1 MPTACPQ
8 TDQLS
13 GSVIAQHL
21 FLGASVNGFNTNLGW
36 GGSRS
41 TLSVDLVNDFGSF
54 GSCNIQNNPN
64 LEVFKVRNSSSYDI
78 DNHYYDCVGDSCYI
92 DEKGFNYDPN
102 RSPRN
107 PDGPDVPQPSTKKI
121 IPGKVYHVATATG
134 LVSRYWR
141 KHDPGFFGAGT
152 LVDVD
157 GQVRPRYVTETITQ
171 NGQEVPIQK
180 LLPYR
185 YNIIGVPV
193 IFRYGYFTFGGVVT
207 SWDATID
214 GSPLDNTKIDI
225 FNSSISYRVEI
236 SSPDVILEN
245 SQVILDK
252 YSGSIFCS
260 LANQIGGP
268 TNYTG
273 PLGKYTGKMING
285 NIPNVFNVYGFLE
298 SYGFG
303 NSLKNDDGIPLAYAL
318 DSLALL
324 TSAKSDSYT
333 VNQLPT
339 QNIFIQTLG
348 AKLAFSPFGR
358 IIAPIPLTD
367 AIDIRDTKYYGKP
380 RNSDFGANSFGILN
394 PILDSENVPRTQLA
408 LDLSEIP
415 RPPLDIR
422 VTGNQGVMSALDL
435 IRQACERTN
444 RDFYT
449 TLVVKDGINFIK
461 VKTINRGINV
471 PINTIENTIKQI
483 VDSNLPVTQSSFG
496 QNDNRA
502 TPRVMIIGAN
512 QKRLYQTKSF
522 LLGYSNAQLI
532 YHPVLKKF
540 VDYYRFGKSTS
551 ATPPKKDKGGETK
564 NEEEVALTISK
575 DRKFVDSCK
584 IPLAFSTRNIELCTA
599 FNGPVITQIWSN
611 EQALAGDNFSKQDP
625 GFSDIPVGGRIT
637 PVIGNYNPAAIFKM
651 KEFTTEESER
661 TTTTTFTVQGS
672 RPTPQGEAEVG
683 SQEGGPG
690 NVDEDRPIPPAG
702 EGIVATEEE
711 DSSSSANTVPRYLPL
726 YQYSISPFFGFAN
739 DIKIPVDAGVYTNR
753 YMRPVYFD
761 TASGQ
766 ILVVCRDNELPALT
780 LGRLPPLFATRPADL
795 RWGTRPIP
803 ISMAGQAPIN
813 GEAGGAANKP
823 QPSKPAQATTTPT
836 ISANQI
842 DPFKTSLYNSLN
854 FVITESEL
862 RAASKGVDEYLAYC
876 MAKLDFTKP
885 DLFVMLVK
893 AYEAAGKAVWTS
905 PKTNNIDAVGHLG
918 GTVFAGSQGF
928 SGNNTG
934 SNTGIAGA
942 MTGNVQASSFVDIL
956 NINFNLILSYEF
968 YNDLIRIQQF
978 IKDLADKFYGQKY
991 AVVLP
996 AVSVY
1001 KDRQYFQIKIP
1012 SQADTIGVYQGSSK
1026 IFYSYEIAEGGA
1038 WEEYGNTIDD
1048 SILVGSPNYYNFVD
1062 DNGLIQPILG
1072 YNATAIK
1079 DYATEAWCSLNT
1091 TQRDEA
1097 IAKAL
1102 PASVTPPAL
1111 KALQAAQAALQIA
1124 LGWAKP
1130 VAINIPGAQ
1139 GVIKWLEGVAQA
1151 PVTPVASPYS
1161 ETSCAYI
1168 RSNYELSAIARYFS
1182 CDKKIVASL
1191 DTSNLSNADYT
1202 IFYVPDAGRED
1213 AYGNR
1218 LIGSGSDPCGQSSRL
1233 ESIQTEK
1240 LYIKT
1245 SCDKDMVFLDA
1256 FNLVGPRAII
1266 NSPGVN
1272 LASSSTS
1279 YRDDPN
1285 LTVISNVAAED
1296 LAIVEFYEKNQT
1308 PETVYR
1314 LIANASEKMNF
1325 DKKSTFAPEVI
1336 QELEDYGVL
1345 GPGEDWGKFLEKL
1358 QSDDENTKGAARLKF
1373 IKYLLKKL
1381 IVPITEN
1388 KFLIP
1393 ANNSSNQTTQHYMM
1407 APKKANPVFAAI
1419 PLMDNLACYGP
1430 WTNYPDLDDPTYA
1443 FPDITDKTH
1452 IIEQLISDTHIEKKE
1467 EFGPWNY
1474 GGMAFLDR
1482 AVLYEIQQ
1490 AVSYQTRLESGDFT
1504 VAGLPIFSM
1513 GGNLIINKT
1522 DADINRVVMKIIN
1535 NIQFH
1540 ALEFDT
1546 YPILLADGTQR
1557 PLNELLLDYAGL
1569 TISDMRLS
1577 VSAGNI
1583 ATAYSLRT
1591 YSAKRGLYSK
1601 ENSDRLQLFSKDRL
1615 MFAKR
1620 IENLRADLTR
1630 KIISEINDIDKL
1642 RRAGESTPQSI
1653 DKGRLYG
1660 TSPSTMIVGK
1670 AKHYLPVGDYQA
1682 GRENDPK
1689 NLWQKSRFDSWAG
1702 LFQTREALNELMF
1715 NYSSQAGMSFDGFY
1729 SPVSFFPTSQAGTFP
1744 ISSRFV
1750 TDLDK
1755 KREVI
1760 CPGCSNTYKIKI
1772 ATVEHP
1778 CPLCQRSKIFPINEK
1793 TVKPVPIKNEVADI
1807 NFLTYNPI
1815 VMPTG
1820 DFLNINAQPIASG
1833 ERARHNISFIAR
1845 DENHIVDRNILI
1857 NHNLTKYEDSTT
1869 LPPVIAP
1876 LDPNPDWS
1884 DIDQKY
1890 KEDNDISILT
1900 NHRFMS
1906 FRGPMLLH
1914 GWGYDID
1921 GYPVPNSAD
1930 EPKEV
1935 DDKGRPKRFFLK
1947 ADGTNDLTKDGAFL
1961 PTDTQQLGDIIGKGW
1976 KKDGGEWK
1984 RNRTNKFYLNWA
1996 ERADLW
2002 PVGPIDFRWDYER
2015 KVWVSSGD
2023 GGGEAD
2029 PPFIVA
2035 DGD

>member
-1 MPTACPQ
+1 MAIACPTLT
-8 TDQLS
+8 TDKLS

-54 GSCNIQNNPN
+54 GDCNIQTNPTLN
-64 LEVFKVRNSSSYDI
+64 IFKVRNTNKYDA
-78 DNHYYDCVGDSCYI
+78 DNHYYNCVGNDCYV
-92 DEKGFNYDPN
+92 DEKGFDYNPDRAPIT
-102 RSPRN
+102 
-107 PDGPDVPQPSTKKI
+107 PDGPDVPQPSRQKVV
-121 IPGKVYHVATATG
+121 PGKVYHISSAAG
-134 LVSRYWR
+134 LSARYWR
-141 KHDPGFFGAGT
+141 QHDPGFFGAGT
-152 LVDVD
+152 LLDTN
-157 GQVRPRYVTETITQ
+157 GKITPRYVRETVRQ
-171 NGQEVPIQK
+171 NGIDKSVQK
-180 LLPYR
+180 FLPYR

-193 IFRYGYFTFGGVVT
+193 IFRFGYFTFGGVVT
-207 SWDATID
+207 SWDASIN
-214 GSPLDNTKIDI
+214 GAPLDNNKIDI

-260 LANQIGGP
+260 LANTIGGP

-273 PLGKYTGKMING
+273 SLGRFTGMMKNG

-303 NSLKNDDGIPLAYAL
+303 NSLKNDEGIPLAYAL
-318 DSLALL
+318 DSICLL
-324 TSAKSDSYT
+324 TAAKSDNYT
-333 VNQLPT
+333 QGQLPT
-339 QNIFIQTLG
+339 QNTFINTLG

-367 AIDIRDTKYYGKP
+367 AIDSRDEYYGKP
-380 RNSDFGANSFGILN
+380 TNANFGNNAFGILS
-394 PILDSENVPRTQLA
+394 PVIDSEGVRRTPLA

-422 VTGNQGVMSALDL
+422 VAGDQGVMSILDL

-461 VKTINRGINV
+461 VKTINRGISV
-471 PINTIENTIKQI
+471 PINTIENTVKQI
-483 VDSNLPVTQSSFG
+483 VDAKLPVTQSSFG

-502 TPRVMIIGAN
+502 TPRVMIVGAN

-522 LLGYSNAQLI
+522 LLGYSNAHLI

-551 ATPPKKDKGGETK
+551 TTVSGADKDKDKDKDKKK
-564 NEEEVALTISK
+564 NKQEVTLTISK
-575 DRKFVDSCK
+575 DKKFVDSCK

-599 FNGPVITQIWSN
+599 VNGPIITQIWSN
-611 EQALAGDNFSKQDP
+611 EQVLAGDNFSRIDP
-625 GFSDIPVGGRIT
+625 GFSDSPVGGQIS
-637 PVIGNYNPAAIFKM
+637 PFVGNYSPAAVFKM
-651 KEFTTEESER
+651 KEFKSSEKNKTTR
-661 TTTTTFTVQGS
+661 FTAEGGRSTQPV
-672 RPTPQGEAEVG
+672 GEADVK
-683 SQEGGPG
+683 
-690 NVDEDRPIPPAG
+690 
-702 EGIVATEEE
+702 TEQA
-711 DSSSSANTVPRYLPL
+711 SNQNSPPRYLPL
-726 YQYSISPFFGFAN
+726 YQYTISPFFGFAN

-780 LGRLPPLFATRPADL
+780 LGRLPPLFANRPSQL
-795 RWGTRPIP
+795 ERGNRPIP
-803 ISMAGQAPIN
+803 VDMAGQNPIN
-813 GEAGGAANKP
+813 GQAGGAANKP
-823 QPSKPAQATTTPT
+823 QPSQPTRATTTPT

-842 DPFKTSLYNSLN
+842 DPFKTSLYDTLN

-905 PKTNNIDAVGHLG
+905 PKTNDIDSVGHLG
-918 GTVFAGSQGF
+918 GTNFAGSQGF
-928 SGNNTG
+928 SGNNMG
-934 SNTGIAGA
+934 SNTGVAGA
-942 MTGNVQASSFVDIL
+942 MTGNVQATSFVDIL

-968 YNDLIRIQQF
+968 YNDLSRIQQF
-978 IKDLADKFYGQKY
+978 IKDLADKFYGIKY
-991 AVVLP
+991 AVALP
-996 AVSVY
+996 AVSLY
-1001 KDRQYFQIKIP
+1001 KDRQHFQIRLP

-1026 IFYSYEIAEGGA
+1026 IFYSYEITEGA
-1038 WEEYGNTIDD
+1038 WEEYGNAIDD
-1048 SILVGSPNYYNFVD
+1048 AILVGSPHYYNFID

-1091 TQRDEA
+1091 VQRDEA

-1102 PASVTPPAL
+1102 PASITPPAL
-1111 KALQAAQAALQIA
+1111 RALQAAQAALQIA
-1124 LGWAKP
+1124 LNWANP
-1130 VAINIPGAQ
+1130 FVGNIPGAK
-1139 GVIKWLEGVAQA
+1139 GAIKWLEGVAQA
-1151 PVTPVASPYS
+1151 PVTPLASPYS
-1161 ETSCAYI
+1161 QTSCAYI

-1182 CDKKIVASL
+1182 CDKKIVPSL
-1191 DTSNLSNADYT
+1191 DTTNLSNADYS
-1202 IFYVPDAGRED
+1202 IFYVSDAARED

-1218 LIGSGSDPCGQSSRL
+1218 LIGSGSDPCGESNRL

-1240 LYIKT
+1240 LYVKT
-1245 SCDKDMVFLDA
+1245 TCDKDMVFLDA

-1296 LAIVEFYEKNQT
+1296 LAIIEYYEKEKP
-1308 PETVYR
+1308 PEIVYK

-1325 DKKSTFAPEVI
+1325 ERTSTFAPEVI
-1336 QELEDYGVL
+1336 KELKDYGVL
-1345 GPGEDWGKFLEKL
+1345 QPDQDWGAFLEQLK
-1358 QSDDENTKGAARLKF
+1358 STSENTKGRARLKF

-1381 IVPITEN
+1381 IVPINEN

-1407 APKKANPVFAAI
+1407 APKKANPIFAAI

-1430 WTNYPDLDDPTYA
+1430 WTNYPDLDDQTYV
-1443 FPDITDKTH
+1443 FPGIIDKSH
-1452 IIEQLISDTHIEKKE
+1452 IIEQLISDTHIKKKD

-1482 AVLYEIQQ
+1482 AVLYEIDQ

-1504 VAGLPIFSM
+1504 IAGLPIFSM
-1513 GGNLIINKT
+1513 GGHLIINKT
-1522 DADINRVVMKIIN
+1522 DADINRVVDRTIN
-1535 NIQFH
+1535 NIVFH
-1540 ALEFDT
+1540 GLEFDT
-1546 YPILLADGTQR
+1546 YPILLSDGTSK
-1557 PLNELLLDYAGL
+1557 PLNQILYNYAGL
-1569 TISDMRLS
+1569 SISDMRLS

-1583 ATAYSLRT
+1583 STSYSLRT

-1601 ENSDRLQLFSKDRL
+1601 ENSDRLQIFSKDRI
-1615 MFAKR
+1615 MFGKR
-1620 IENLRADLTR
+1620 IQNLRSELNR
-1630 KIISEINDIDKL
+1630 KIIGQINDIDKL

-1660 TSPSTMIVGK
+1660 TSPSTMIIGK

-1682 GRENDPK
+1682 GKKYNPK
-1689 NLWQKSRFDSWAG
+1689 NLWQKTRFDSWAG

-1729 SPVSFFPTSQAGTFP
+1729 SPVSFFPTSQAGTFAV
-1744 ISSRFV
+1744 SSRFV
-1750 TDLDK
+1750 TELDK
-1755 KREVI
+1755 KRNVI
-1760 CPGCSNTYKIKI
+1760 CPGCNNTYKIKI

-1778 CPLCQRSKIFPINEK
+1778 CPLCQRSKIFPVNEK
-1793 TVKPVPIKNEVADI
+1793 TKKEIPIKNETPSI

-1820 DFLNINAQPIASG
+1820 DFVNLNAQPYASG
-1833 ERARHNISFIAR
+1833 ERSRHNISFIAR

-1857 NHNLTKYEDSTT
+1857 NHNLTKYGDSKT
-1869 LPPVIAP
+1869 LAPVVVP

-1884 DIDQKY
+1884 DIDEKY
-1890 KEDNDISILT
+1890 KQDNDISILT

-1906 FRGPMLLH
+1906 FRGPMMLH

-1921 GYPVPNSAD
+1921 GYPIPNSAD

-1935 DDKGRPKRFFLK
+1935 DDKGRPKRFFLTTS
-1947 ADGTNDLTKDGAFL
+1947 GTNDLTKDGAFL
-1961 PTDTQQLGDIIGKGW
+1961 PTSTQPLGDIIGKGW

-2002 PVGPIDFRWDYER
+2002 PVGPIDFRWDYNR
-2015 KVWVSSGD
+2015 KVWVA
-2023 GGGEAD
+2023 GGNQGCNNAD

-2035 DGD
+2035 AGD